1 MDGRYDT
8 ALKGALI
15 TVLTLFGGILVGVAL
30 GNLVFRSLPGH
41 SVTNPEPT
49 HVIVTTI
56 PLLIGLLAGGA
67 GWGLLIGRLSH
78 RNDGHRMAVA
88 GILGFAPVTLL
99 MTFGLLWLEPIA
111 IERIGSQFPIHRVFT
126 FFFVPTAFLIAG
138 ISASAL
144 GIGLRDKKLAR
155 SLFWRVGLAA
165 ALTFLVVNL
174 AMEAAGWVVG
184 APRAAER
191 LTMLVVMSLGNIGAA
206 LAGGRIAG
214 VDACRVELS
223 SEEVTST
230 LELVNKR
237 VAQLLDSGWMWR
249 EEPRRRGHRRGHGH
263 RRHSRRRRWF
273 ESGEIRYVILNLLKE
288 KPMHGYE
295 VMKALSYKTDGW
307 YEPSPGTVY
316 PTLQWR
322 Q

>member
-41 SVTNPEPT
+41 SVTNPEPA

-78 RNDGHRMAVA
+78 RNDGRRMALA
-88 GILGFAPVTLL
+88 GILGFTPVTLL

-111 IERIGSQFPIHRVFT
+111 IEGIGSQYPIHRVFT
-126 FFFVPTAFLIAG
+126 FLFVPTAFLIAG

-144 GIGLRDKKLAR
+144 GIGLRDNKLAQ

-206 LAGGRIAG
+206 LAGGG
-214 VDACRVELS
+214 LLGW
-223 SEEVTST
+223 T
-230 LELVNKR
+230 LARWSKR
-237 VAQLLDSGWMWR
+237 VA
-249 EEPRRRGHRRGHGH
+249 
-263 RRHSRRRRWF
+263 
-273 ESGEIRYVILNLLKE
+273 
-288 KPMHGYE
+288 
-295 VMKALSYKTDGW
+295 
-307 YEPSPGTVY
+307 
-316 PTLQWR
+316 
-322 Q
+322 